1 VDSIAIN
8 PRLLERGG
16 LLDHENHLWSE
27 RLGLLLPSSTPTSGV
42 VFGGDGAGI
51 STNKA
56 MSSISVAHPSYRWWA
71 LDLLFL
77 IEL

>member
-1 VDSIAIN
+1 
-8 PRLLERGG
+8 
-16 LLDHENHLWSE
+16 LDHENHPWSE
-27 RLGLLLPSSTPTSGV
+27 RLGLLLSGSTLASGV

-56 MSSISVAHPSYRWWA
+56 MSSISVAHLSYRWWA

-77 IEL
+77 VEL